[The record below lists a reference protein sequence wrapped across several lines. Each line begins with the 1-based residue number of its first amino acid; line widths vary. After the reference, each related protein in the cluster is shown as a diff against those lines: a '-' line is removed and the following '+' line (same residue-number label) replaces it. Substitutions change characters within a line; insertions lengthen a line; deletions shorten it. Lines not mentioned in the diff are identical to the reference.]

1 MSGPITFQVI
11 DLNCQAADRTFFT
24 PQIVLQTTSKSTFA
38 TVLGY
43 DEFGTPS
50 TPPKKYRTI
59 TLTGFSKR
67 VAFTGERT
75 PRQCAGAEYIYSGS
89 GQIDFNGNQISKY
102 SKKFY
107 AQCSKQFWPQ
117 EPLQKND
124 FAITTGGFF
133 PEFVGFC
140 FPTVVNS
147 CPTCDS
153 NEANWS
159 FIGDLAVNV
168 PQTDLSGFL
177 HNVNDPVV
185 TKTSY
190 SINDVF
196 YGLTSVGGIDVPY
209 TSQVSGNPSDG
220 YTVNV
225 GPLALNARLVGTNPT
240 PLQYPATAIQDST
253 GAFVVDQYVNFT
265 DTNNYSAVLSNEY
278 TDADAAAHATTYT
291 GKGATAQNLPRTTGF
306 TSVTTTVDYSLVCSN
321 LVVGQDYLVTV
332 DLWSQPDNTHTPKQY
347 GFTADATTHTINDSI
362 AQPAAQHTTTVRQ
375 PTIVFSP

>member
-1 MSGPITFQVI
+1 MPDPITFQVI
-11 DLNCQAADRTFFT
+11 DLNCQSADRTFFT
-24 PQIVLQTTSKSTFA
+24 PQVKLETNSTTTTA
-38 TVLGY
+38 TIHGY
-43 DEFGTPS
+43 DEFTNPS
-50 TPPKKYRTI
+50 TPPKRYRAVSF
-59 TLTGFSKR
+59 TGLSKR
-67 VAFTGERT
+67 VAFTCERT
-75 PRQCAGAEYIYSGS
+75 PRQCGGAEYLYSGV
-89 GQIDFNGNQISKY
+89 GRIDFSGNVIQRY
-102 SKKFY
+102 SKNFY
-107 AQCSKQFWPQ
+107 AQCSKQFWPP

-124 FAITTGGFF
+124 FAITTGGLF

-140 FPTVVNS
+140 FPTVINS
-147 CPTCDS
+147 CPTCDP
-153 NEANWS
+153 NDANWS
-159 FIGDLAVNV
+159 FIADQYTGN
-168 PQTDLSGFL
+168 PINDLSGFL
-177 HNVNDPVV
+177 HNVNDSVI

-196 YGLTSVGGIDVPY
+196 YGLTSVGGIDVNY
-209 TSQVSGNPSDG
+209 TSQVSGNVADN
-220 YTVNV
+220 YTVTV
-225 GPLALNARLVGTNPT
+225 GALNLTARLVGTNPT

-265 DTNNYSAVLSNEY
+265 DTNNYSATLFDEY
-278 TDADAAAHATTYT
+278 TDADAAAHALVTKGT
-291 GKGATAQNLPRTTGF
+291 GATAQNLPRTTGF